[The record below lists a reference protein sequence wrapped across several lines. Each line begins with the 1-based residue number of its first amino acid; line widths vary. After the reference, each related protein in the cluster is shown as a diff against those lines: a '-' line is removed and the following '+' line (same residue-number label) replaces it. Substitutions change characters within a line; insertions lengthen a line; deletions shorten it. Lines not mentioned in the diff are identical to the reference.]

1 MRLLIYTDGAARGN
15 PGPASAG
22 AVIIDADRPGANDPD
37 APPVAVIARPLGI
50 RSNNYAEWTAVV
62 LGLERAAEL
71 GATEVELVL
80 DSKLVVEQLMGR
92 WRVKEPKLIT
102 LHRQARAALVRF
114 SRWSARHEGRASNRA
129 ADALANLALDDPAAA
144 RRAEMAS
151 AHGGQAGLWSVAT
164 SPELASPGP
173 AAPDPD
179 PEAWICATC
188 GVQYPLSLEPPAA
201 CPICEDERQYVGWD
215 GQRWTTMQEL
225 VVAGHRNRFSD
236 EEPGLVSIGTEPKF
250 AIGQR
255 ALLVRTPA
263 GNVLWD
269 CITLLDPA
277 TVTRVREMGGIAA
290 IAISHPHFYDAMTAW
305 SAAFGD
311 CPVYIHAADAEWIQ
325 YPGPGL
331 RLWEGESLEIM
342 PGITLVNTGGHFPG
356 SSVLHW
362 ASGAEGR
369 GALLT
374 GDSITVVSDRRW
386 VSFMYSFP
394 NLIPLADDD
403 VRRIVEAL
411 RPFRYERIYSLWEG
425 RVTATDGPA
434 AVERSA
440 ERYLAH
446 R

>member
-1 MRLLIYTDGAARGN
+1 MLIRADGAARGN

-22 AVIIDADRPGANDPD
+22 AVLIDADLPGAKDPD
-37 APPVAVIARPLGI
+37 APPVSVIARPLGI
-50 RSNNYAEWTAVV
+50 RTNNYAEWMAVV
-62 LGLERAAEL
+62 LALERAAEM
-71 GATEVELVL
+71 GAAEVELVL

-92 WRVKEPKLIT
+92 WRVKEPALIQ
-102 LHRQARAALVRF
+102 LDRQARSTLSRF
-114 SRWSARHEGRASNRA
+114 DRWSARHEGRASNRA

-144 RRAEMAS
+144 HRAE
-151 AHGGQAGLWSVAT
+151 V
-164 SPELASPGP
+164 GP
-173 AAPDPD
+173 APLAGATEPE

-201 CPICEDERQYVGWD
+201 CPICEDDRQYVGWE
-215 GQRWTTMQEL
+215 GQRWTTMAQL
-225 VVAGHRNRFSD
+225 VAAGHRNRFTE

-277 TVTRVREMGGIAA
+277 TVARVRELGGIAA
-290 IAISHPHFYDAMTAW
+290 IAISHPHFYDAMTSW

-311 CPVYIHAADAEWIQ
+311 CPVYIHAADSEWVQ

-331 RLWEGESLEIM
+331 RLWEGDSQEILA
-342 PGITLVNTGGHFPG
+342 GIALINTGGHFPG
-356 SSVLHW
+356 STVLHW
-362 ASGAEGR
+362 AAGADGR

-374 GDSITVVSDRRW
+374 GDSITVVQDRRW

-394 NLIPLADDD
+394 NLIPLADAQ
-403 VRRIVEAL
+403 VRRIVEVL

-425 RVTATDGPA
+425 RVTATDGAA

-440 ERYLAH
+440 DRYLSH

>member
-1 MRLLIYTDGAARGN
+1 MLIRADGAARGN

-22 AVIIDADRPGANDPD
+22 AVIIDADRPGAREPD
-37 APPVAVIARPLGI
+37 AAPVAVIARPLGI
-50 RSNNYAEWTAVV
+50 RTNNFAEWTAVV

-92 WRVKEPKLIT
+92 WRVKEPTLIA
-102 LHRQARAALVRF
+102 LHGQARRVLLRF
-114 SRWSARHEGRASNRA
+114 TRWTARHEGRASNRA
-129 ADALANLALDDPAAA
+129 ADALANLALDDPPAA
-144 RRAEMAS
+144 RRAEAGH
-151 AHGGQAGLWSVAT
+151 AAEGQEALAT
-164 SPELASPGP
+164 SGGGA
-173 AAPDPD
+173 D

-201 CPICEDERQYVGWD
+201 CPICEDDRQYVGWG
-215 GQRWTTMQEL
+215 GQRWTTMAKL
-225 VVAGHRNRFSD
+225 VAAGHRNHFAD
-236 EEPGLVSIGTEPKF
+236 EEPGLVSIGTQPKF

-255 ALLVRTPA
+255 ALLVRTPQ

-269 CITLLDPA
+269 CLTLLDSA
-277 TVTRVREMGGIAA
+277 TVARIRELGGIAA

-311 CPVYIHAADAEWIQ
+311 CPVYIHAADEEWVQ

-331 RLWEGESLEIM
+331 RLWQGDSAEIL
-342 PGITLVNTGGHFPG
+342 PGITLINTGGHFPG
-356 SSVLHW
+356 STVLHW
-362 ASGAEGR
+362 AAGAKGH

-374 GDSITVVSDRRW
+374 GDSITVVQDRRW

-394 NLIPLADDD
+394 NLIPLADAQ
-403 VRRIVEAL
+403 VRRIVEVL

-425 RVTATDGPA
+425 RVTATDGSA

-440 ERYLAH
+440 ERYLGH

>member
-1 MRLLIYTDGAARGN
+1 MLIRADGAARGN

-37 APPVAVIARPLGI
+37 TPPVAVIARPLGI
-50 RSNNYAEWTAVV
+50 RTNNYAEWTAVV
-62 LGLERAAEL
+62 LGLERAAEM

-92 WRVKEPKLIT
+92 WRVKEPTLIT
-102 LHRQARAALVRF
+102 LHRQARTALARF

-144 RRAEMAS
+144 RRAEMAP
-151 AHGGQAGLWSVAT
+151 AREVQAGLWSVAA
-164 SPELASPGP
+164 SPELASSGSAVSDPG
-173 AAPDPD
+173 

-201 CPICEDERQYVGWD
+201 CPICEDDRQYVGWE
-215 GQRWTTMQEL
+215 GQRWTTMARL
-225 VVAGHRNRFSD
+225 VAAGHQNRFKD
-236 EEPGLVSIGTEPKF
+236 EEPGLLSIGTEPKF

-255 ALLVRTPA
+255 ALLIQTPA

-269 CITLLDPA
+269 CITLLDA
-277 TVTRVREMGGIAA
+277 VTVARVRQLGGIAA
-290 IAISHPHFYDAMTAW
+290 IAISHPHFYDSMTSW

-311 CPVYIHAADAEWIQ
+311 CPVYIHAADEEWVQ
-325 YPGPGL
+325 YPGTGL
-331 RLWEGESLEIM
+331 RLWEGESLAIL

-356 SSVLHW
+356 STVLHW
-362 ASGAEGR
+362 ADGADGR

-394 NLIPLADDD
+394 NLIPLADAE
-403 VRRIVEAL
+403 VRRIVEVL
-411 RPFRYERIYSLWEG
+411 KPLRYERIYSLWEG

-434 AVERSA
+434 ALERSA

>member
-1 MRLLIYTDGAARGN
+1 VLIRADGAARGN

-22 AVIIDADRPGANDPD
+22 AVIIDADRPGASDPD
-37 APPVAVIARPLGI
+37 APPVAVIARPLGT
-50 RSNNYAEWTAVV
+50 RTNNYAEWTAVV
-62 LGLERAAEL
+62 LGLERAAEM
-71 GATEVELVL
+71 GAAEVELVL

-92 WRVKEPKLIT
+92 WRVKEPTLIT
-102 LHRQARAALVRF
+102 LHRQARTALARF

-144 RRAEMAS
+144 RHAEAGS
-151 AHGGQAGLWSVAT
+151 AGEVQAALWSGAA
-164 SPELASPGP
+164 SPELGSTISAALGP
-173 AAPDPD
+173 R

-188 GVQYPLSLEPPAA
+188 GVQYPLSLEPPVA
-201 CPICEDERQYVGWD
+201 CPICEDDRQYVGWE
-215 GQRWTTMQEL
+215 GQRWTTMARL
-225 VVAGHRNRFSD
+225 VAAGHRNRFTAQ
-236 EEPGLVSIGTEPKF
+236 EPGLVSIGTEPKF

-255 ALLVRTPA
+255 ALLVQTPA

-311 CPVYIHAADAEWIQ
+311 CPVYIHAADEEWVQ

-331 RLWEGESLEIM
+331 RLWEGDSLEIM
-342 PGITLVNTGGHFPG
+342 PDITLVNTGGHFPG
-356 SSVLHW
+356 STVLHW
-362 ASGAEGR
+362 AGGAEGR

-425 RVTATDGPA
+425 RVTPTDGPA

-440 ERYLAH
+440 ARYLAH